1 MTYIPSEIAI
11 SEYDYNLPEDAI
23 ARYPKEE
30 RDASKLLIYNKG
42 KISESV
48 FAQVPQY
55 LPSNS
60 LVVYNDAKV
69 IKARLWFTKST
80 GAHIEIFCLEPLEPA
95 EYSQVFAAQGT
106 CKWKCL
112 TGNLKKWKD
121 QPLSLEVTIDN
132 KQITLLASK
141 VALHDGWQEIQFSWN
156 PVTIS
161 FGEILDAAGKIP
173 IPPYLGRESENI
185 DTTRYQTVFS
195 ATSGSVAAP
204 TAALHFT
211 ENVLSD
217 LLAKDIEQTKVTLHV
232 GAGTFKPVSE
242 DNAANHT
249 MHAEHFE
256 VSIELLAKLLDY
268 KGNIT
273 AVGTTSV
280 RTLESLYWLGVKVIE
295 NKSNTHHLYQWDAYT
310 LPQHYT
316 VNESIETLLLY
327 MKEAKSKT
335 WQATTE
341 IMIVPGYNFRV
352 INRLITNFHQPKSTL
367 LLLISAF
374 IGEDWKCVYDYA
386 KINQFRFLSYGDSSL
401 LIP

>member
-1 MTYIPSEIAI
+1 MTYIPKEISIA
-11 SEYDYNLPEDAI
+11 EYDYFLPEELI

-30 RDASKLLIYNKG
+30 RDASKLLIYNDG
-42 KISESV
+42 EIVENTFSHISEV
-48 FAQVPQY
+48 
-55 LPSNS
+55 LPANS

-69 IKARLWFTKST
+69 IKARLWFTKTT
-80 GAHIEIFCLEPLEPA
+80 GAHIEIFCLEPLAPA
-95 EYSQVFAAQGT
+95 EYSLVFSTQGS

-112 TGNLKKWKD
+112 TGNLKKWKEH
-121 QPLSLEVTIDN
+121 PLVREIVIEN
-132 KQITLLASK
+132 EHITLQAEK
-141 VALHDGWQEIQFSWN
+141 VAMHDGWQEIEFSWTPN
-156 PVTIS
+156 HIS

-195 ATSGSVAAP
+195 ATAGSVAAP

-211 ENVLSD
+211 EKVLTD
-217 LLAKDIEQTKVTLHV
+217 LLNKNIDREKVTLHV

-242 DNAANHT
+242 DNAAKHT

-256 VSIELLAKLLDY
+256 VSTELLDKLLQFE
-268 KGNIT
+268 NNVT

-295 NKSNTHHLYQWDAYT
+295 KQEDIHHLGQWEAYT
-310 LPQHYT
+310 LPQHYS
-316 VNESIETLLLY
+316 VNDSINALLNY
-327 MKEAKSKT
+327 MKEQKCT
-335 WQATTE
+335 LLQATTE
-341 IMIVPGYNFRV
+341 IMIVPGYKFRYV
-352 INRLITNFHQPKSTL
+352 NRLITNFHQPKSTL

-374 IGEDWKCVYDYA
+374 IGDDWKQVYDYA
-386 KINQFRFLSYGDSSL
+386 KNNQFRFLSYGDSSL

>member
-1 MTYIPSEIAI
+1 
-11 SEYDYNLPEDAI
+11 
-23 ARYPKEE
+23 
-30 RDASKLLIYNKG
+30 
-42 KISESV
+42 
-48 FAQVPQY
+48 
-55 LPSNS
+55 
-60 LVVYNDAKV
+60 
-69 IKARLWFTKST
+69 
-80 GAHIEIFCLEPLEPA
+80 
-95 EYSQVFAAQGT
+95 
-106 CKWKCL
+106 
-112 TGNLKKWKD
+112 
-121 QPLSLEVTIDN
+121 
-132 KQITLLASK
+132 
-141 VALHDGWQEIQFSWN
+141 
-156 PVTIS
+156 
-161 FGEILDAAGKIP
+161 
-173 IPPYLGRESENI
+173 
-185 DTTRYQTVFS
+185 
-195 ATSGSVAAP
+195 
-204 TAALHFT
+204 
-211 ENVLSD
+211 
-217 LLAKDIEQTKVTLHV
+217 
-232 GAGTFKPVSE
+232 
-242 DNAANHT
+242 